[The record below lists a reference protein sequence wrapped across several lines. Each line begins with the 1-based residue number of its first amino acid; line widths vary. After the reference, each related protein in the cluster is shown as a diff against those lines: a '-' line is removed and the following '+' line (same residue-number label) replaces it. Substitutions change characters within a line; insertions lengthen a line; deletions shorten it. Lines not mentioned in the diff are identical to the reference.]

1 MHTKCVV
8 PSTLSFRIKYKHCM
22 YLIHTVSERALYVVF
37 LDNATILC
45 QNFAR
50 IFHENPD
57 YPKRS
62 KGATGVNCYSF

>member
-1 MHTKCVV
+1 
-8 PSTLSFRIKYKHCM
+8 M